1 MRANTIFA
9 SMRISAAGLSVQ
21 RQRLNAI
28 SSNIANA
35 DTTVTPDGGTYKK
48 QYLSVKGDGHHNF
61 DNVLEKTRL
70 RVTRTDRAHMEVDPP
85 FDPESKIKMP
95 VAQIKEDQSE
105 PRLEYDPSH
114 PDADENGYV
123 QKPNINLVT
132 EMVDMISASR
142 SYEANVVALNS
153 AKGMFKDA
161 LDI

>member
-35 DTTVTPDGGTYKK
+35 ETTNTPEGGPYKK
-48 QYLSVKGDGHHNF
+48 QFLSVRGDGSNNF

-70 RVTRTDRAHMEVDPP
+70 RVTKTNVGHREFDPP
-85 FDPESKIKMP
+85 IDDESKIKMP
-95 VAQIKEDQSE
+95 IATIKEDQSE

-123 QKPNINLVT
+123 KKPNINLVT

>member
-35 DTTVTPDGGTYKK
+35 ETTQTPEGGPYKK
-48 QYLSVKGDGHHNF
+48 QFLSVVGDGSPHF
-61 DNVLEKTRL
+61 DHILEKTRL
-70 RVTRTDRAHMEVDPP
+70 RVTKTDRGHREVDPP
-85 FDPESKIKMP
+85 INDNCKIKMP
-95 VAQIKEDQSE
+95 VAKLKEDQNE

-123 QKPNINLVT
+123 KKPNINLVT

-142 SYEANVVALNS
+142 TYEANVVALNS
-153 AKGMFKDA
+153 AKGMFRDA

>member
-35 DTTVTPDGGTYKK
+35 DTTVTPEGGPYKK
-48 QYLSVKGDGHHNF
+48 QFLSVIGDGSNNF

-70 RVTRTDRAHMEVDPP
+70 RVTQTNNKHREFDPP
-85 FDPESKIKMP
+85 FDDECKIKLP
-95 VAQIKEDQSE
+95 VAEVKEDESE

-123 QKPNINLVT
+123 KKPNINLVT